1 MTNVKLYHFS
11 GLGLFGLWMSVCLL
25 AGCQKSETAPDDP
38 LASAGG
44 AVTENHTFYPKAPDP
59 PRLQFLASFTTSGDL
74 GSDQTRK
81 VSGFERFVLGEE
93 KPLQDRILK
102 PYGIALSEGKLYVCD
117 VQKRVVEVLDFKART
132 FGYLSKERRMTN
144 PVNLR
149 IVNGIKY
156 VADPTAGQVFVFGR
170 DNELKTMLG
179 SDLDLEPI
187 DLEVSGRTCYVTDKK
202 TNQIVA
208 IDISTGQVTQRI
220 GKAGDELGQFVLI
233 GDMALD
239 TADNIYVTD
248 KLLGRIT
255 KFNAQGLFQTSIGR
269 AGDSIHH
276 FVRPKGIDVDREGR
290 IWVVD
295 AAPEV
300 AKVYNAE
307 GQLLLYFGFP
317 GDQPGSM
324 NLPASILVDYDHI
337 DLFRKYMAVGAEP
350 EFLVFVSNQYGEK
363 INVYAFGTFPVQ
375 AQAIEQA
382 RQAAMSDPTI
392 LQKTPEPTR
401 PPDRPVLTPIP
412 LDSQPVAEPQPQPGQ
427 MSSEQRM
434 QAIANLYYQ
443 SMHLYRNRQYKEA
456 RPGFEAVLNSGLV
469 PLPMARTIQMYLIEI
484 DKRMASGPSGLQ

>member
-1 MTNVKLYHFS
+1 MTNVKLLYFS
-11 GLGLFGLWMSVCLL
+11 GLGLFGLWVTVCLL
-25 AGCQKSETAPDDP
+25 AGCQKSETGRDDP
-38 LASAGG
+38 LASTGRDA
-44 AVTENHTFYPKAPDP
+44 TENYVFYPKAPDP
-59 PRLQFLASFTTSGDL
+59 PRLQFLVSITTSGDL
-74 GSDQTRK
+74 GSDETRK

-93 KPLQDRILK
+93 KPLLDRILK
-102 PYGIALSEGKLYVCD
+102 PYGMAISEGKLYVCD
-117 VQKRVVEVLDFKART
+117 VQKRAVEVLDFKART

-149 IVNGIKY
+149 VVNGIKY

-179 SDLDLEPI
+179 ADLDLEPI
-187 DLEVSGRTCYVTDKK
+187 DVEVSGRTCYVTDKK

-220 GKAGDELGQFVLI
+220 GRAGDDLGQFVLI
-233 GDMALD
+233 GDMATD
-239 TADNIYVTD
+239 TEDNIYVTD

-255 KFNAQGLFQTSIGR
+255 KFNAQGLFQMSIGR

-300 AKVYNAE
+300 AKVYNAQ

-337 DLFRKYMAVGAEP
+337 DYFRTYMAAGAEP

-375 AQAIEQA
+375 ARAIEQA
-382 RQAAMSDPTI
+382 RQAAMSDPLV
-392 LQKTPEPTR
+392 LQETPQPAPQRAPTALTHG
-401 PPDRPVLTPIP
+401 PV
-412 LDSQPVAEPQPQPGQ
+412 DSQPATEPQPRPLTD
-427 MSSEQRM
+427 EQRM
-434 QAIANLYYQ
+434 QEIANLYYQ
-443 SMHLYRNRQYKEA
+443 SMYLYRNRQYKEA
-456 RPGFEAVLNSGLV
+456 RPGFETVLNSGLV

-484 DKRMASGPSGLQ
+484 DKRTTSGPSGLQ